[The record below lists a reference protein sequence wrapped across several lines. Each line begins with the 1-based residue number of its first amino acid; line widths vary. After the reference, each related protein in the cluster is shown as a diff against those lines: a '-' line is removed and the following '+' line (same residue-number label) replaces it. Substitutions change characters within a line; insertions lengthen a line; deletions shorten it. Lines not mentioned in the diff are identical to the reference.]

1 MIVEQRPCMADA
13 FNSAW
18 LLVKDSDHPLD
29 FPDDVGMEDGSLADV
44 DTGRRALDH
53 SIRSMPGGDSLVGPK
68 LEDILEHT
76 EHEGAHKNV
85 YEEELFGEDGDGD
98 SALYEQMFQAYLDSQ
113 REKEMAEGIKD
124 PRDKGDRIMP
134 KAKTPTFREL
144 LASRSKKKREAEEP
158 YEEPEF

>member
-1 MIVEQRPCMADA
+1 MIVEQRPCLADA

-18 LLVKDSDHPLD
+18 LLVKND
-29 FPDDVGMEDGSLADV
+29 FVSV
-44 DTGRRALDH
+44 DPPYLTARGA
-53 SIRSMPGGDSLVGPK
+53 PGGDALVGPK

-85 YEEELFGEDGDGD
+85 YEEALFGEDGEGD
-98 SALYEQMFQAYLDSQ
+98 AALYDLMMQAYLDSQ
-113 REKEMAEGIKD
+113 RKKEMAEGIKD
-124 PRDKGDRIMP
+124 PRDKGDRMMP